1 MSTGG
6 SNLSPT
12 NSPSIEILYITNSAH
27 QLLKRLTMRTT
38 TLALLCAVAGC
49 MSPIDERQHDDF
61 GADAGVDGSS
71 ASGVCDDYKIVTMNL
86 TVSGSSNFNNLPTT
100 CWKLNGKL
108 TITGPAV
115 NSVAK
120 LGDLREVNDLE
131 IGDSALSKFD
141 SKSVVEV
148 AGDIYIH
155 DNGSLAD
162 LAQVRAKSTVRSIKV
177 QTNPSLTSIGGL
189 GNASTVT
196 GETNFSNDN
205 KLTTL
210 SLASAQRLE
219 GGLTIANNAALTSI
233 SLTSLQ
239 SVANLTIQN
248 NALLTNVGSMSS
260 MTNVHGAFTIDN
272 NDSLTTLGA
281 LGSSVFVD
289 SNITI
294 TNNAKLTD
302 TGSLSHATRVIGVI
316 TVSNNL
322 QLDVTKAHDI
332 GCCVQSAG
340 FQAAGN
346 KTNTCNGNHW
356 CLNTQ
361 QNCFN

>member
-6 SNLSPT
+6 SNVSPT

-141 SKSVVEV
+141 SKSAIEV
-148 AGDIYIH
+148 AGDVYIH
-155 DNGSLAD
+155 DNGSLSDIANIH
-162 LAQVRAKSTVRSIKV
+162 AKSTLRSLVV
-177 QTNPSLTSIGGL
+177 QTNPSLTSLGGI
-189 GNASTVT
+189 ASATIVSGT
-196 GETNFSNDN
+196 TTISSNN
-205 KLTTL
+205 KLVTIDL
-210 SLASAQRLE
+210 GSAQRLE
-219 GGLTIANNAALTSI
+219 GGLTI
-233 SLTSLQ
+233 
-239 SVANLTIQN
+239 
-248 NALLTNVGSMSS
+248 
-260 MTNVHGAFTIDN
+260 
-272 NDSLTTLGA
+272 
-281 LGSSVFVD
+281 
-289 SNITI
+289 
-294 TNNAKLTD
+294 
-302 TGSLSHATRVIGVI
+302 
-316 TVSNNL
+316 SNNGL
-322 QLDVTKAHDI
+322 
-332 GCCVQSAG
+332 
-340 FQAAGN
+340 
-346 KTNTCNGNHW
+346 
-356 CLNTQ
+356 
-361 QNCFN
+361 